1 MPAEPTPYERVNVII
16 SRSLKRELIRHAKE
30 NESSLTRIM
39 RIALKDYLTNHDKGD
54 GKCQK
59 TTRSRH

>member
-16 SRSLKRELIRHAKE
+16 PRSLKRELIKYAKE

-39 RIALKDYLTNHDKGD
+39 RLALREYIA
-54 GKCQK
+54 K
-59 TTRSRH
+59 TTKGKADVRK